1 MDYLPEKRAYA
12 ELKGL
17 VNRVQGLG
25 FRIMR
30 ETVANSL
37 FIHDSLGTKPGRPL
51 SIWVPYCFGKATR
64 CQKRYCFGPMDD
76 I

>member
-17 VNRVQGLG
+17 VNGVQGLG

-30 ETVANSL
+30 ETVA
-37 FIHDSLGTKPGRPL
+37 DSLLIP
-51 SIWVPYCFGKATR
+51 
-64 CQKRYCFGPMDD
+64 
-76 I
+76 